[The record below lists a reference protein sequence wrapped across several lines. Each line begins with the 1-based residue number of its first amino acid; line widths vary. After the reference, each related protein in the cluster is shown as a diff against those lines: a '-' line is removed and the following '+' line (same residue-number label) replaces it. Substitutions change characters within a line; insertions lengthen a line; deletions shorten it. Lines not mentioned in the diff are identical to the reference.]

1 MSKRV
6 FDAAFKKMAIDLS
19 YARGSVK
26 EVAEELGIDA
36 GRISKWRQQHSLREK
51 SSVGLTDEQKE
62 SRRLQKELKESLLE
76 RDMDPML
83 THVCGSKKAVSIFSQ
98 RDGRYSDL

>member
-6 FDAAFKKMAIDLS
+6 FDAAFKKMAIELS

-36 GRISKWRQQHSLREK
+36 GRISKWRQQHSLLEK
-51 SSVGLTDEQKE
+51 SPVGLTDEQKE
-62 SRRLQKELKESLLE
+62 LKEALLE

>member
-6 FDAAFKKMAIDLS
+6 FDAAFKKMAIELS

-51 SSVGLTDEQKE
+51 SPVGLTDE
-62 SRRLQKELKESLLE
+62 QKELKESLLE

-83 THVCGSKKAVSIFSQ
+83 THVCGSKKAISIFSK
-98 RDGRYSDL
+98 GGGPYSDL